1 MLAHKFTS
9 IILAGLLHVPIIFK
23 HNLTK
28 MKIVSYM
35 LAVFLSICALMVV
48 AEVFNGLASETL
60 TQFMKMN
67 DNEDESHILAG
78 LSAIVLSFSIQQ
90 MMFQSYVELE

>member
-1 MLAHKFTS
+1 
-9 IILAGLLHVPIIFK
+9 
-23 HNLTK
+23 
-28 MKIVSYM
+28 
-35 LAVFLSICALMVV
+35 MVV